1 MPMVG
6 ARLTVVAASVNDV
19 PARIWAAPGTSL
31 SSGFTTGVRLMG
43 VRTQARRS
51 VMILL
56 LGAGAVALGVSTQ
69 LDRIWWILV
78 FFLVGMTCL
87 SLLLLQINDALA
99 ARLRTGELPWWPWA
113 FVGMTLFGFVVVA
126 YAIANESYPIVAIAG
141 MVLLTLGM
149 IGLFLWVGRHDA
161 VAVGGGD
168 SPSIG
173 VGSAA
178 WYGFE
183 AMAVGI
189 GLFLISDGT
198 ASIVGSIA
206 WLGGLVAIKI
216 GSIPYLESRGDDLA
230 RTVRVLADVTLLGL
244 FVMFAGA
251 FTSNA
256 IMLLVGLSVVTAALS
271 MLGVGAL
278 SLDCPARK
286 AWWAM
291 GLALFGMAVVWGW
304 MAYVLQNPGLAFVLG
319 LMIALTGGFFVLR
332 GEGIVLLMLA
342 AYLLAW
348 GLVDRSVT
356 IAETVPT
363 VTGKPVQIVALGD
376 SFISGEGAPEF
387 FEGTNEAGG
396 NQCRRAPTAHPYL
409 IAQALGTN
417 VLSLACSGAKIA
429 DLTTCGQ
436 MWPDGRRCRARPEPV
451 APADADVAGDN
462 GGADGDGADDGAD
475 GADDDA
481 AAEVLVA
488 DPDAPNPLVGVWGD
502 ALALDVANPP
512 GALPQL
518 VTAIDRGATVEA
530 DVVLLS
536 IGGNDV
542 GFSSIVKACLLP
554 KGCEERREIWL
565 DAIDLLGPQLDEVY
579 AEVRRAFPTAEV
591 LVMPYPMLVNAE
603 RRTSCDLGLSQ
614 EEREFVV
621 DFIQKLDLTI
631 ADAAA
636 RAGFVFVA
644 EGVDAFEGAQL
655 CDDRAGANHLKL
667 VPPAGDPL
675 GRYSPATWIP
685 GSMHPNVV
693 GHELTAE
700 AAVCRAAE
708 ALDLVPVSG
717 VVADDRPFECVAAQA
732 DGGGDVDGGAGDG
745 GDGGDD
751 GGAGDDEVP
760 EVVDRQLEELAAEVA
775 AVTDELVSDDEWI
788 RVELFRT
795 VRALA
800 LPLMLL
806 LAAGMVFAWGFVQL
820 NNPFSRFLRQE
831 PAD

>member
-1 MPMVG
+1 
-6 ARLTVVAASVNDV
+6 
-19 PARIWAAPGTSL
+19 
-31 SSGFTTGVRLMG
+31 
-43 VRTQARRS
+43 
-51 VMILL
+51 MILL
-56 LGAGAVALGVSTQ
+56 IVAGAVAMGVSTQ

-78 FFLVGMTCL
+78 FFMIGMTCL

-99 ARLRTGELPWWPWA
+99 RRLGTGRFRWWPWA
-113 FVGMTLFGFVVVA
+113 FGGMTLFGFGVVVFS
-126 YAIANESYPIVAIAG
+126 IVRQSYPIVAIGG
-141 MVLLTLGM
+141 MVLFTLGM
-149 IGLFLWVGRHDA
+149 IGLFLWVGKQDGAPGRADGA
-161 VAVGGGD
+161 T
-168 SPSIG
+168 PSIG
-173 VGSAA
+173 IGSAA

-189 GLFLISDGT
+189 GLFLIADGT

-206 WLGGLVAIKI
+206 WLAGLVTIKI
-216 GSIPYLESRGDDLA
+216 GSIPFLESRGDDLP
-230 RTVRVLADVTLLGL
+230 RTVRVLADVTLFGL
-244 FVMFAGA
+244 FLLFAGA
-251 FTSNA
+251 FTSNS
-256 IMLLVGLSVVTAALS
+256 ILLLVGLSVVAAALS

-278 SLDCPARK
+278 QLACPPRT

-291 GLALFGMAVVWGW
+291 GLALMGMAVVWGW
-304 MAYVLQNPGLAFVLG
+304 MSYVMQNPGLAFVVG
-319 LMIALTGGFFVLR
+319 LMISLTGGFFVLR

-342 AYLLAW
+342 GYVLAW

-356 IAETVPT
+356 IADTVPT

-376 SFISGEGAPEF
+376 SFISGEGALEF
-387 FEGTNEAGG
+387 FEGTNEVGG
-396 NQCRRAPTAHPYL
+396 NQCRRAPTAHPFL
-409 IAQALGTN
+409 IARALDTN

-429 DLTTCGQ
+429 DLTECGQ
-436 MWPDGRRCRARPEPV
+436 MWPDGRRCRALPEPV
-451 APADADVAGDN
+451 VADVADEVVDDGA
-462 GGADGDGADDGAD
+462 GADGGGSGETAD
-475 GADDDA
+475 GAADDA
-481 AAEVLVA
+481 V
-488 DPDAPNPLVGVWGD
+488 DPYGPNPLVGVWAD
-502 ALALDVANPP
+502 ALALDAGDPP

-530 DVVLLS
+530 DLVLLS

-554 KGCEERREIWL
+554 KGCEERRQVWL

-603 RRTSCDLGLSQ
+603 RRTSCDLGLSR

-621 DFIQKLDLTI
+621 DFIEKLDLTI
-631 ADAAA
+631 TDAAG
-636 RAGFVFVA
+636 RAGFVFV
-644 EGVDAFEGAQL
+644 EQGVDAFDGAQL

-685 GSMHPNVV
+685 GSMHPNVL
-693 GHELTAE
+693 GHELTAV
-700 AAVCRAAE
+700 AAVCDAAA
-708 ALDLVPVSG
+708 ALGLVPIAG
-717 VVADDRPFECVAAQA
+717 VVAGDRPFDCTDTPAETGDATGEGA
-732 DGGGDVDGGAGDG
+732 DAGTGGDVGQ
-745 GDGGDD
+745 GDD
-751 GGAGDDEVP
+751 VGSGDDEVP
-760 EVVDRQLEELAAEVA
+760 AAVDRKLEDLAAELA

-800 LPLMLL
+800 LPLVLL

-820 NNPFSRFLRQE
+820 DHPFSRFLRQE

>member
-1 MPMVG
+1 
-6 ARLTVVAASVNDV
+6 
-19 PARIWAAPGTSL
+19 
-31 SSGFTTGVRLMG
+31 MG

-99 ARLRTGELPWWPWA
+99 ARLRTGEFRWWPWA
-113 FVGMTLFGFVVVA
+113 FAGMTLLGLVVVA
-126 YAIANESYPIVAIAG
+126 YSVANESYPIVAIAG
-141 MVLLTLGM
+141 MVLSTLGM

-161 VAVGGGD
+161 AAVGGGD

-206 WLGGLVAIKI
+206 WLGGLVTIKI
-216 GSIPYLESRGDDLA
+216 GAIPYLESRGDDLA

-256 IMLLVGLSVVTAALS
+256 ILLLVGLSVVAAALS

-278 SLDCPARK
+278 SLDCPLRK

-342 AYLLAW
+342 GYLLAW

-376 SFISGEGAPEF
+376 SFISGEGAPTF

-396 NQCRRAPTAHPYL
+396 NQCRRSPSAHPYL
-409 IAQALGTN
+409 IAQALETN

-451 APADADVAGDN
+451 EPAV
-462 GGADGDGADDGAD
+462 GGEVTEDGDGGDGAGDGAVGDDAAD
-475 GADDDA
+475 GAGGDA

-502 ALALDVANPP
+502 ALALDVDNPP

-518 VTAIDRGATVEA
+518 VSAIDRGATAEA

-579 AEVRRAFPTAEV
+579 AEVRRAFPSAEV

-636 RAGFVFVA
+636 RAEFVFVA
-644 EGVDAFEGAQL
+644 EGVDAFDGAQL

-685 GSMHPNVV
+685 GSMHPNVL

-708 ALDLVPVSG
+708 ALGLVPVSG
-717 VVADDRPFECVAAQA
+717 VVADDRPFDCAVAAPPT
-732 DGGGDVDGGAGDG
+732 D
-745 GDGGDD
+745 GDD
-751 GGAGDDEVP
+751 GDASGDGDDGAGGADGAP

-831 PAD
+831 PAE

>member
-1 MPMVG
+1 
-6 ARLTVVAASVNDV
+6 
-19 PARIWAAPGTSL
+19 
-31 SSGFTTGVRLMG
+31 MG
-43 VRTQARRS
+43 VRAKARRS

-56 LGAGAVALGVSTQ
+56 IVAGAVTMGVSTQ

-87 SLLLLQINDALA
+87 SLLLLQISDALA
-99 ARLRTGELPWWPWA
+99 RHLRTGEFRWWPWSFGGMAA
-113 FVGMTLFGFVVVA
+113 FGLGVVA
-126 YAIANESYPIVAIAG
+126 YSIAKQSYPIIAIAG
-141 MVLLTLGM
+141 MVLLTLGI
-149 IGLFLWVGRHDA
+149 IGLFLWVGRHDTDDA
-161 VAVGGGD
+161 GEADDAGGATGTD
-168 SPSIG
+168 GSDEGEAASSIG

-189 GLFLISDGT
+189 GLILISDGT

-206 WLGGLVAIKI
+206 WLAGLVTIKI
-216 GSIPYLESRGDDLA
+216 GSMPYLESRGEDLG
-230 RTVRVLADVTLLGL
+230 RTVRILVDVTLLGL

-251 FTSNA
+251 FTSNS
-256 IMLLVGLSVVTAALS
+256 IMLLVGLSTVAAALS
-271 MLGVGAL
+271 MVGIGAL
-278 SLDCPARK
+278 QLDCPARK

-291 GLALFGMAVVWGW
+291 GLALVGITVVWGW
-304 MAYVLQNPGLAFVLG
+304 MAYVMQNPGLAFVLG
-319 LMIALTGGFFVLR
+319 LMIALTGGFLVLR

-342 AYLLAW
+342 GYVIAW

-356 IAETVPT
+356 IADTVPT

-396 NQCRRAPTAHPYL
+396 NQCRRAPTAHPFL
-409 IAQALGTN
+409 IARALDTN

-429 DLTTCGQ
+429 DLTNCGQ
-436 MWPDGRRCRARPEPV
+436 MWPDGRRCRARPEST
-451 APADADVAGDN
+451 DTGDLY
-462 GGADGDGADDGAD
+462 G
-475 GADDDA
+475 DA
-481 AAEVLVA
+481 ANSTDPVVA
-488 DPDAPNPLVGVWGD
+488 DPDAPNPLVGVWAD
-502 ALALDVANPP
+502 ALASDVDVPP

-518 VTAIDRGATVEA
+518 VSAIDRGATDEA

-565 DAIDLLGPQLDEVY
+565 EAIDLLGPQLDDVY
-579 AEVRRAFPTAEV
+579 AEVRRAFPTAAV

-631 ADAAA
+631 ADAAG
-636 RAGFVFVA
+636 RAGFEFVVD
-644 EGVDAFEGAQL
+644 GVDAFDGAQL
-655 CDDRAGANHLKL
+655 CDDEAGANHLKL

-685 GSMHPNVV
+685 GSMHPNVL
-693 GHELTAE
+693 GHELTA
-700 AAVCRAAE
+700 AASVCRVAQ
-708 ALDLVPVSG
+708 ALESVPASG
-717 VVADDRPFECVAAQA
+717 VVADRPFECAVAPATA
-732 DGGGDVDGGAGDG
+732 DGGGTDGAADGADGVPAAVD
-745 GDGGDD
+745 
-751 GGAGDDEVP
+751 
-760 EVVDRQLEELAAEVA
+760 DRIEELAAEVA

-800 LPLMLL
+800 LPLVLL
-806 LAAGMVFAWGFVQL
+806 LAAGMVFAWGFAQL
-820 NNPFSRFLRQE
+820 NNPLSRFLRQE
-831 PAD
+831 QGG

>member
-1 MPMVG
+1 
-6 ARLTVVAASVNDV
+6 
-19 PARIWAAPGTSL
+19 
-31 SSGFTTGVRLMG
+31 MG

-56 LGAGAVALGVSTQ
+56 MVAGAVAMGVSTQ

-78 FFLVGMTCL
+78 FFMVGMTCL
-87 SLLLLQINDALA
+87 SLLLLEISDALA
-99 ARLRTGELPWWPWA
+99 RRLRTGGFRWWPLA
-113 FVGMTLFGFVVVA
+113 FGGMTLFGFGVVVFS
-126 YAIANESYPIVAIAG
+126 IVRQSYPIVAIAG
-141 MVLLTLGM
+141 MVLSTLGV
-149 IGLFLWVGRHDA
+149 IGLFLWVGRQDGA
-161 VAVGGGD
+161 PGRADG
-168 SPSIG
+168 STPSIG
-173 VGSAA
+173 IGSAA

-189 GLFLISDGT
+189 GLFLIADGT

-206 WLGGLVAIKI
+206 WLAGLVTIKI
-216 GSIPYLESRGDDLA
+216 GSIPYLESRGDDA
-230 RTVRVLADVTLLGL
+230 RRTVRILADVTLFGL
-244 FVMFAGA
+244 FLLFAGA
-251 FTSNA
+251 FTSNS
-256 IMLLVGLSVVTAALS
+256 ILLVVGLSVVAAALS

-278 SLDCPARK
+278 QLTCPRRT

-291 GLALFGMAVVWGW
+291 GLALTGMAVVWGW
-304 MAYVLQNPGLAFVLG
+304 MSYVMQNPGLAFVVG

-342 AYLLAW
+342 GYVLAW

-376 SFISGEGAPEF
+376 SFISGEGALEF
-387 FEGTNEAGG
+387 FEGTNEVGG
-396 NQCRRAPTAHPYL
+396 NQCRRAPTAHPFL
-409 IAQALGTN
+409 IARALDTN

-429 DLTTCGQ
+429 DLTECGQ
-436 MWPDGRRCRARPEPV
+436 MWPDGRRCRALPEPV
-451 APADADVAGDN
+451 VAEV
-462 GGADGDGADDGAD
+462 ADDGAGAGAVGGDAD
-475 GADDDA
+475 GAADGASGDA
-481 AAEVLVA
+481 G
-488 DPDAPNPLVGVWGD
+488 DPYGPNPLVGVWSD
-502 ALALDVANPP
+502 ALELDADDPP

-530 DVVLLS
+530 DLVLLS

-554 KGCEERREIWL
+554 KGCEERRQVWL
-565 DAIDLLGPQLDEVY
+565 DAIDLLGPQLDEAY
-579 AEVRRAFPTAEV
+579 AEVRRAFPTADV

-621 DFIQKLDLTI
+621 DFIQRLDLTI
-631 ADAAA
+631 ADAAI
-636 RAGFVFVA
+636 RAGFVFV
-644 EGVDAFEGAQL
+644 EQGIDAFDGAQL

-685 GSMHPNVV
+685 GSMHPNVL
-693 GHELTAE
+693 GHELTAS
-700 AAVCRAAE
+700 AAVCDAAE
-708 ALDLVPVSG
+708 ALELVPIAG
-717 VVADDRPFECVAAQA
+717 VVAGDRPFDCTDAPAET
-732 DGGGDVDGGAGDG
+732 GDG
-745 GDGGDD
+745 TGTETGVGSD
-751 GGAGDDEVP
+751 DDEVP
-760 EVVDRQLEELAAEVA
+760 PAVDRKLEDLAAELA
-775 AVTDELVSDDEWI
+775 TVTDELVSDDEWI

-800 LPLMLL
+800 LPLVLL

-820 NNPFSRFLRQE
+820 DNPFSRFLRQE